1 MSRQISELE
10 GVLKQLII
18 EHSRLLQLVTKHEA
32 AMKAFDL
39 RAMDDLGRE
48 QDASRIRVVGLDQRR
63 RLIVLA
69 LAKTLNVQGEP
80 TLKQLAALHPE
91 HATSLLA
98 LRTELKQVVEQTSLR
113 TFVGGKVAGAVLG
126 HLNTVVRLVAGAVER
141 AGIYTKSGIPKM
153 SARIGGLEAVG

>member
-10 GVLKQLII
+10 GLLRQLIV
-18 EHSRLLQLVTKHEA
+18 EHNRLLQLVTRHEV

-48 QDASRIRVVGLDQRR
+48 QDTVRL
-63 RLIVLA
+63 LIVNLEKKRRI
-69 LAKTLNVQGEP
+69 LVIQIAKALNVQGEP
-80 TLKQLAALHPE
+80 TLRQLAALEPD
-91 HATSLLA
+91 HAKSLLE
-98 LRTELKQVVEQTSLR
+98 LRVELKQIVEQISLR
-113 TFVGGKVAGAVLG
+113 THVGGKVAIAVLG

-141 AGIYTKSGIPKM
+141 AGLYTKAGIPKM